1 MDSRNYI
8 FIKIEEKFNTTYNIQ
23 VSKDNQQTHDNVVVE
38 NFNEMDYESIDN
50 AVTDYNFTFRQN
62 RQGIS

>member
-1 MDSRNYI
+1 MDSTNYV
-8 FIKIEEKFNTTYNIQ
+8 FIKIEEKFNTTYNLEVVKECQ
-23 VSKDNQQTHDNVVVE
+23 NNDNAVVE
-38 NFNEMDYESIDN
+38 NFNGLDYESINN

>member
-23 VSKDNQQTHDNVVVE
+23 VSKDSQQTHDNVVVE

>member
-1 MDSRNYI
+1 MDSTNYV
-8 FIKIEEKFNTTYNIQ
+8 FIKIEEKFNTTYNLEVVKECQ
-23 VSKDNQQTHDNVVVE
+23 NNDNTVVE
-38 NFNEMDYESIDN
+38 NFNGLDYESINN